1 MVLLIYNENCIGFNG
16 NGNGACWSRLID
28 RLKNKKTL
36 NPNLICPKTHYR
48 KTLFYYL
55 NG

>member
-16 NGNGACWSRLID
+16 NCNGACWSLVIGR
-28 RLKNKKTL
+28 KKKKIL
-36 NPNLICPKTHYR
+36 NPNVICPKTHYR
-48 KTLFYYL
+48 KPLFDCF